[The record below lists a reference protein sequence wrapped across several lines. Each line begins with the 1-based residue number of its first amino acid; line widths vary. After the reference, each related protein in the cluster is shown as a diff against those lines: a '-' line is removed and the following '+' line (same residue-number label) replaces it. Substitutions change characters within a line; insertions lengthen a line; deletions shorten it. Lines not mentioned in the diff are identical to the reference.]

1 MSEEM
6 GLMPTLEEFL
16 AEIRLWTTNPR
27 IAAALE
33 AVKKSGE
40 KRIYVE
46 IDGAKVYS
54 IIKPK

>member
-1 MSEEM
+1 
-6 GLMPTLEEFL
+6 MPTLEEFL